1 MPRIKCGAHRNAEVA
16 IPAGRSHKALHLSI
30 LNFSCN
36 EHMFFFTK
44 KKKKKV
50 TPSPHCVVSLISYS
64 TRPLSASGIFDFPIL
79 NSGWI

>member
-44 KKKKKV
+44 KKKKKSDSL
-50 TPSPHCVVSLISYS
+50 TSLCCFPHKLFY
-64 TRPLSASGIFDFPIL
+64 
-79 NSGWI
+79 